1 VSTAHQ
7 LIEEWHA
14 QVAQATVISASAVQD
29 KLFDLW
35 GALVKRWAK
44 NEAPRPKTVD
54 DLVKQCKDAGVNVEI
69 PKRYYA
75 NPVQFAQA
83 DENTILIRLPPEV
96 LLKDSEQIL
105 KAEDMSYRLPPFY
118 KRIFQNVNPVIPAR
132 NSSMSTWKCAPTS
145 SR

>member
-1 VSTAHQ
+1 MDRMQIVGDESGG
-7 LIEEWHA
+7 EPR
-14 QVAQATVISASAVQD
+14 
-29 KLFDLW
+29 FDLW

-83 DENTILIRLPPEV
+83 DENTILIRLPPGV
-96 LLKDSEQIL
+96 LLTDSEQIL
-105 KAEDMSYRLPPFY
+105 KGEDNAYRLPPFY
-118 KRIFQNVNPVIPAR
+118 KRIFQNVNPVIPIADR
-132 NSSMSTWKCAPTS
+132 LKVHNERIGDYSMSNCM
-145 SR
+145 